1 MYMQDVKGVKTN
13 IHDKDKLL
21 LDYERRLEASKH
33 LIQQKEAEFSS
44 TKMQLLDLYDQ
55 FSEEQDKNQ
64 KLQLKLSNLER
75 ENKALEVR
83 YNSEAEERVRLKDD
97 QCDHELRKMTNKL
110 REAEKR
116 IEVLKINA
124 DERINLA
131 IDNKD
136 KEIQVLKGQIERFK
150 MEHEV
155 EMSKMEQ
162 RVADLKSESQN
173 KEKNLES
180 FKG

>member
-1 MYMQDVKGVKTN
+1 
-13 IHDKDKLL
+13 
-21 LDYERRLEASKH
+21 
-33 LIQQKEAEFSS
+33 
-44 TKMQLLDLYDQ
+44 
-55 FSEEQDKNQ
+55 
-64 KLQLKLSNLER
+64 
-75 ENKALEVR
+75 
-83 YNSEAEERVRLKDD
+83 
-97 QCDHELRKMTNKL
+97 MTNKL

-150 MEHEV
+150 MEYDV
-155 EMSKMEQ
+155 EMNKMEQ
-162 RVADLKSESQN
+162 RIEHLKSESQN

>member
-1 MYMQDVKGVKTN
+1 
-13 IHDKDKLL
+13 
-21 LDYERRLEASKH
+21 
-33 LIQQKEAEFSS
+33 
-44 TKMQLLDLYDQ
+44 
-55 FSEEQDKNQ
+55 
-64 KLQLKLSNLER
+64 
-75 ENKALEVR
+75 
-83 YNSEAEERVRLKDD
+83 
-97 QCDHELRKMTNKL
+97 MTNKL

-150 MEHEV
+150 MEYDV
-155 EMSKMEQ
+155 EMNKMEQ
-162 RVADLKSESQN
+162 RIEDLKSESQN

>member
-1 MYMQDVKGVKTN
+1 
-13 IHDKDKLL
+13 
-21 LDYERRLEASKH
+21 
-33 LIQQKEAEFSS
+33 
-44 TKMQLLDLYDQ
+44 
-55 FSEEQDKNQ
+55 
-64 KLQLKLSNLER
+64 
-75 ENKALEVR
+75 
-83 YNSEAEERVRLKDD
+83 
-97 QCDHELRKMTNKL
+97 MTNKL

-150 MEHEV
+150 LEYEV
-155 EMSKMEQ
+155 EMNKMEQ
-162 RVADLKSESQN
+162 KIADLKMENQN

>member
-1 MYMQDVKGVKTN
+1 
-13 IHDKDKLL
+13 
-21 LDYERRLEASKH
+21 
-33 LIQQKEAEFSS
+33 
-44 TKMQLLDLYDQ
+44 
-55 FSEEQDKNQ
+55 
-64 KLQLKLSNLER
+64 
-75 ENKALEVR
+75 
-83 YNSEAEERVRLKDD
+83 
-97 QCDHELRKMTNKL
+97 MTNKL

-150 MEHEV
+150 LEYEV

-162 RVADLKSESQN
+162 KIADLKMENQN

>member
-1 MYMQDVKGVKTN
+1 
-13 IHDKDKLL
+13 
-21 LDYERRLEASKH
+21 
-33 LIQQKEAEFSS
+33 
-44 TKMQLLDLYDQ
+44 
-55 FSEEQDKNQ
+55 
-64 KLQLKLSNLER
+64 
-75 ENKALEVR
+75 
-83 YNSEAEERVRLKDD
+83 
-97 QCDHELRKMTNKL
+97 MTNKL

-150 MEHEV
+150 LEYEV
-155 EMSKMEQ
+155 EMNKMEQ
-162 RVADLKSESQN
+162 KIADLKMENQN

-180 FKG
+180 FKGQA